1 MENSNENPPRLL
13 TKLNHWFRKAIGL
26 RPLGPV
32 YPLLPPPYTPVGP
45 VGPVGP
51 LPPAYTPPDAPIPFN
66 RRPPSYP
73 LPMLLQRPPPQV
85 DWAARRI
92 MYLQLQR
99 VAVNYEDNK
108 DDRSPSLKR
117 RRFN

>member
-1 MENSNENPPRLL
+1 MERSNGNPPRLL
-13 TKLNHWFRKAIGL
+13 TKLYHWFIKAVGL

-32 YPLLPPPYTPVGP
+32 GPLLPPAYTP

-66 RRPPSYP
+66 RRPPSFP
-73 LPMLLQRPPPQV
+73 LPMPLQRRPPQV
-85 DWAARRI
+85 DWAARRL
-92 MYLQLQR
+92 MYLELQR
-99 VAVNYEDNK
+99 IATNYEDNK
-108 DDRSPSLKR
+108 DHISPSLKR